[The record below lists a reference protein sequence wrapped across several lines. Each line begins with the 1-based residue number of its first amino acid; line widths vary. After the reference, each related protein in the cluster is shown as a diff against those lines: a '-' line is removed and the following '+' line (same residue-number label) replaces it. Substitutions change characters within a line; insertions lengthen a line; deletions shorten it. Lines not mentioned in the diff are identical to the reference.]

1 MNKKSDYVTTS
12 APSWDVLKWIL
23 IVALIIAGLWANYYY
38 SEIDWPIRLAGWIV
52 LACIALGIAS
62 QTAVGRRVWDFTKD
76 ARNEL
81 RKVVWPTR
89 QETIHTTMII
99 VGMVV
104 IMALILWG
112 IDSALL
118 SIVGWLTGQG

>member
-1 MNKKSDYVTTS
+1 MKKSDKTAS
-12 APSWDVLKWIL
+12 SSSWDSLKWIL
-23 IVALIIAGLWANYYY
+23 VVALVIAGVWANYYY
-38 SEIDWPIRLAGWIV
+38 SDIDWPIRLAGWII
-52 LACIALGIAS
+52 LACVALAIAS
-62 QTAVGRRVWDFTKD
+62 QTAGGRRVWAFSKD

-89 QETIHTTMII
+89 QETVQTTMII

-118 SIVGWLTGQG
+118 AIVSRLTG